1 LHEFAQ
7 LLAQVWKGKCQI
19 LNVKMRM
26 RSLSLVNV
34 KIFEQKLGKL
44 GNPGKFVNPVKFVNP
59 SKFGS
64 PG

>member
-7 LLAQVWKGKCQI
+7 LLAQVWKGEWQI
-19 LNVKMRM
+19 LNGKMRM

-34 KIFEQKLGKL
+34 KIFEHKLGKL
-44 GNPGKFVNPVKFVNP
+44 GNPGKFVNPG
-59 SKFGS
+59 KFGS